1 MQIKLKLFTDN
12 SINKH
17 KIMANE
23 KFFTSNTKSFTTKAG
38 GHRGSIPV
46 PFAVLI
52 ILKPLHI
59 EFFKVKKLNIAHIYG
74 NEYIMIAVMTN
85 HLDNI

>member
-23 KFFTSNTKSFTTKAG
+23 KFFFSNTTKAG
-38 GHRGSIPV
+38 GDWGSIPV

-52 ILKPLHI
+52 ILKPLHS
-59 EFFKVKKLNIAHIYG
+59 EVFKVKKLNIAHIYG
-74 NEYIMIAVMTN
+74 NECIMIVVMTN
-85 HLDNI
+85 HLANI